1 MRMFREC
8 RIALFVL
15 AFAFAMAGPPAA
27 LAKENGLLPVPRFV
41 SLRSDEVNVRAGPGV
56 RYPVKWVYQRR
67 HMPVEVIAE
76 YDTWRKVRD
85 WEGSEGWVHRA
96 MLSSKRAL
104 IITSDEVTL
113 RRDPQKEA
121 PAVARLSTGVVVRI
135 EECPEA
141 WCRVVVGGYDGWV
154 PRTEGWGLYEG
165 ESLE

>member
-1 MRMFREC
+1 MRMFTGFRFAL
-8 RIALFVL
+8 IALAL
-15 AFAFAMAGPPAA
+15 AFGTAVPPMATAQDG
-27 LAKENGLLPVPRFV
+27 GLLPVPRFV

-104 IITSDEVTL
+104 IITAEEVTL
-113 RRDPQKEA
+113 RRDPQNEA
-121 PAVARLSTGVVVRI
+121 PAVARLSVGVVVRI
-135 EECPEA
+135 EECPA
-141 WCRVVVGGYDGWV
+141 DWCRVVVGGYDGWV
-154 PRTEGWGLYEG
+154 PRSDGWGLYDG
-165 ESLE
+165 EALE